1 MSRGGT
7 AEQPTV
13 SVVIPC
19 FNQAH
24 FLAEAIES
32 VLAQDHPVLET
43 VVVDD
48 GSADNACEVA
58 ARYPEVNPLRQP
70 NRGVAAARNHGL
82 AVSRGELVV
91 FLDADDRLLPAAV
104 AIGLDALAERPG
116 VALAAGM
123 SRDIGED
130 GAVLRRTRQPLVTQD
145 HYLHLLEDCFI
156 WSGSSVVYR
165 RGAVEEV
172 GGFDESLGAG
182 DDYRLYL
189 EIARRRPIF
198 CHGEVVTEYRR
209 HGANATRDPGLV
221 LDSEMRVL
229 RGQRRN
235 LRDRRDRLAW
245 RRGMRN
251 VRARHG
257 RAVAERAAG
266 EWLSGR
272 RREALR
278 RLRTLAR
285 RQPAELGR
293 FARQVLATR
302 RIGGAPLSPTGGAA

>member
-1 MSRGGT
+1 MSQGGT
-7 AEQPTV
+7 ATPSTV

-32 VLAQDHPVLET
+32 VLAQEHPVLET

-48 GSADNACEVA
+48 GSADNSCEVA
-58 ARYPEVNPLRQP
+58 ARYSEVKRLRQP
-70 NRGVAAARNHGL
+70 NRGVAAARNQGL
-82 AVSRGELVV
+82 AKSRGELVV
-91 FLDADDRLLPAAV
+91 FLDADDRLLPGAV
-104 AIGLDALAERPG
+104 AVGVEALSKRPG
-116 VALAAGM
+116 IALAAGM

-130 GAVLRRTRQPLVTQD
+130 GAVLRDTRQPLVGQD

-156 WSGSSVVYR
+156 WSGSSLVYR
-165 RGAVEEV
+165 RTAVEEV
-172 GGFDESLGAG
+172 GGFDQALTAG

-189 EIARRRPIF
+189 EIARRYPIF

-221 LDSEMRVL
+221 LASEMRVL
-229 RGQRRN
+229 RGQRHN

-251 VRARHG
+251 IGARHG
-257 RAVAERAAG
+257 RAVAEQAAG
-266 EWLSGR
+266 DWLSGR
-272 RREALR
+272 RRQALR
-278 RLRTLAR
+278 GLHTLAR
-285 RQPAELGR
+285 HCPAELSR
-293 FARQVLATR
+293 FAGQVRATR
-302 RIGGAPLSPTGGAA
+302 GIGGAPLSSGVAS

>member
-1 MSRGGT
+1 MSQGGT
-7 AEQPTV
+7 TPSTV

-32 VLAQDHPVLET
+32 VLAQDHPLHET

-58 ARYPEVNPLRQP
+58 ARYPEVKRLRQP

-82 AVSRGELVV
+82 AESRGELVI
-91 FLDADDRLLPAAV
+91 FLDADDRLLPGAV
-104 AIGLDALAERPG
+104 AVGVEALGKRPG

-130 GAVLRRTRQPLVTQD
+130 GAVLRDTQQPLISQD

-165 RGAVEEV
+165 RAALEEV
-172 GGFDESLGAG
+172 GGFDEALDAG

-189 EIARRRPIF
+189 EIARRCPIF

-209 HGANATRDPGLV
+209 HGANATRDPGLI
-221 LDSEMRVL
+221 LASETRVL
-229 RGQRRN
+229 RGQRHN

-245 RRGMRN
+245 RRGLRN
-251 VRARHG
+251 IRARHG
-257 RAVAERAAG
+257 RAVAEQAAG

-272 RREALR
+272 RGKALR
-278 RLRTLAR
+278 GLRTLAR
-285 RQPAELGR
+285 HCPAELSR
-293 FARQVLATR
+293 FAGQVRATR
-302 RIGGAPLSPTGGAA
+302 GIGGAQLSSGVTS

>member
-1 MSRGGT
+1 MSQGGAAT
-7 AEQPTV
+7 PSTV

-32 VLAQDHPVLET
+32 VLAQEHPVLET

-48 GSADNACEVA
+48 GSVDNAREIA
-58 ARYPEVNPLRQP
+58 ARHPEVKLLRQP

-82 AVSRGELVV
+82 AKSRGELVV
-91 FLDADDRLLPAAV
+91 FLDADDRLLPGAV
-104 AIGLDALAERPG
+104 AVGVEALGKRPG

-130 GAVLRRTRQPLVTQD
+130 GAVLRDTRQPLVSQD

-156 WSGSSVVYR
+156 WSGSSLVYR
-165 RGAVEEV
+165 RAAVEEV
-172 GGFDESLGAG
+172 GGFDQALSAG

-189 EIARRRPIF
+189 EIARRHPIF
-198 CHGEVVTEYRR
+198 CHREVVTEYRR
-209 HGANATRDPGLV
+209 HGANTTRDPGLV
-221 LDSEMRVL
+221 LVSEMRVL
-229 RGQRRN
+229 RGQRHN

-251 VRARHG
+251 IRARHG
-257 RAVAERAAG
+257 RAVAEQAAG

-272 RREALR
+272 RGKALH

-285 RQPAELGR
+285 HCPAELSR
-293 FARQVLATR
+293 FADRVRAAR
-302 RIGGAPLSPTGGAA
+302 RIGGAPLSPRVGS